1 MLDASPLRGT
11 ALNAALSGL
20 ALTTTLAVLTWLA
33 SLLRRDVSLVDR
45 TWGLFIAGAAIVYA
59 LTLPAQIGRAHV

>member
-1 MLDASPLRGT
+1 MIETSPLLSAAMT
-11 ALNAALSGL
+11 TALSGL

-45 TWGLFIAGAAIVYA
+45 TWGLFIAGAAIAYA
-59 LTLPAQIGRAHV
+59 LTLPAPGDRGL